1 VRVSADGMATSV
13 RTAIVAALLLAVNCA
28 GQRAPMPLPLKQ
40 YVFLESLPDE
50 TRVCVRRDP
59 FLEELA
65 CLSLGEVRQIAR
77 HLRRASAR

>member
-1 VRVSADGMATSV
+1 MLHLRLALCLVLL
-13 RTAIVAALLLAVNCA
+13 TANCA
-28 GQRAPMPLPLKQ
+28 GQRAPAPLPLKQ
-40 YVFLESLPDE
+40 YVFVETLPDE

-77 HLRRASAR
+77 HIRRASLP

>member
-1 VRVSADGMATSV
+1 MRAV
-13 RTAIVAALLLAVNCA
+13 IAALLLTAHCA
-28 GQRAPMPLPLKQ
+28 GQRTPMPLPLKQ
-40 YVFLESLPDE
+40 YVFVETLPDE

-77 HLRRASAR
+77 HLRRASYP